1 MNGDICTWHREI
13 DINPPGLPD
22 AGKLS
27 RKTPAFI
34 LEEGVFQPYV
44 EEWERIDDG
53 GAGRIVLRRERALLV
68 QVGRHVLRATPT
80 AVDYWLAASSCVER
94 STDTSRVG
102 LPVQFSCHDGAIVEN
117 GAHHWQVTETTVAHP
132 LGLLTGET
140 V

>member
-22 AGKLS
+22 TGKLS

-53 GAGRIVLRRERALLV
+53 AAGRLVLRRERALLV
-68 QVGRHVLRATPT
+68 QVGRHVLRATPPRLT
-80 AVDYWLAASSCVER
+80 IGLRPPPASSVQL
-94 STDTSRVG
+94 TPHG
-102 LPVQFSCHDGAIVEN
+102 LGFQFN
-117 GAHHWQVTETTVAHP
+117 FLVTTEP
-132 LGLLTGET
+132 LSKTALTIGR
-140 V
+140 